1 MTDIQ
6 SAITRLRAADE
17 QHPDFW
23 STLHDHDAD
32 PQMVRDVVAVA
43 RAYVRKETV
52 VHESL
57 RAIIALADVEYTNA
71 KYAGSALAHI
81 ANKAAEGLGE

>member
-1 MTDIQ
+1 MTDLQ
-6 SAITRLRAADE
+6 STITRLRQADE

-23 STLHDHDAD
+23 GTIRDRDAD
-32 PQMVRDVVAVA
+32 PQMVRDVMAVA
-43 RAYVRKETV
+43 RAYARKETPS
-52 VHESL
+52 HEAL
-57 RAIIALADVEYTNA
+57 RAIIALADFEYTNA